1 MAVEKLTRER
11 RREMTRVALLD
22 AAVEVFAKR
31 GFEGASL
38 DEIAEAA
45 GFTRG
50 AIYKNFANKEELFFA
65 VLDRANEEAFAS
77 FGAVIAENSSA
88 KYANTWRALMPQDAN
103 IMALG
108 LEFRL
113 YAMRHPDPAVRE
125 RFLAQQKR
133 SAERIGEF
141 IKEAQEER
149 RVAYEMP
156 AELPALLMALA
167 NGISQETLT
176 DPDAVR
182 LFEPFFALLL
192 KALAPD

>member
-1 MAVEKLTRER
+1 VAEKLTRER

-38 DEIAEAA
+38 DEIAEVA

-65 VLDRANEEAFAS
+65 VLDRADEQAFAS
-77 FGAVIAENSSA
+77 FANAEQESPA
-88 KYANTWRALMPQDAN
+88 RLADTWQALMPTDTRLL
-103 IMALG
+103 ALT
-108 LEFRL
+108 LEYRL
-113 YAMRHPDPAVRE
+113 YALRSDDPQVRQRWRAEHDKTIE
-125 RFLAQQKR
+125 RVRAFV
-133 SAERIGEF
+133 
-141 IKEAQEER
+141 EEGQR
-149 RVAYEMP
+149 TGRVANDIP
-156 AELPALLMALA
+156 AEIPELLMAA
-167 NGISQETLT
+167 AQGVSQQTLL

>member
-11 RREMTRVALLD
+11 RREMTRTALLD
-22 AAVEVFAKR
+22 AALDVFAQR

-65 VLDRANEEAFAS
+65 VIERADEQAFAS
-77 FGAVIAENSSA
+77 FADAEQESPARLAV
-88 KYANTWRALMPQDAN
+88 TWQAMMPTDTKLLALT
-103 IMALG
+103 
-108 LEFRL
+108 LEYRL
-113 YAMRHPDPAVRE
+113 YALRAEDPQVRE
-125 RFLAQQKR
+125 RWH
-133 SAERIGEF
+133 AEHTKTIERVRAF
-141 IKEAQEER
+141 VEEGQR
-149 RVAYEMP
+149 TGRVAKDIPPEIP
-156 AELPALLMALA
+156 ELIMAAAQGVSQQTLL
-167 NGISQETLT
+167 